1 MMFSLGF
8 VGGPNLSADL
18 DGRGGG
24 PNLGGSKSARTPD
37 LHGNNLLITLFL
49 VKNSVKGRV
58 EGNRDTNLRRM
69 SMIHTATLVSI
80 ISRSLPY

>member
-18 DGRGGG
+18 DGGGG
-24 PNLGGSKSARTPD
+24 VPNLGGSKSARTPD

-49 VKNSVKGRV
+49 LKNSVKGRV
-58 EGNRDTNLRRM
+58 EGNRGTNFRRM
-69 SMIHTATLVSI
+69 SMIHTAMLVSI
-80 ISRSLPY
+80 TSRSLPY

>member
-18 DGRGGG
+18 DGRG
-24 PNLGGSKSARTPD
+24 GGSKSARTPD

-69 SMIHTATLVSI
+69 SMIRTATLVSI
-80 ISRSLPY
+80 TSRSLPY

>member
-1 MMFSLGF
+1 MLSLGF
-8 VGGPNLSADL
+8 V
-18 DGRGGG
+18 GG

-58 EGNRDTNLRRM
+58 EGNRETNLRRM
-69 SMIHTATLVSI
+69 STIHIATLVSI
-80 ISRSLPY
+80 SLQVFHIKYGYYVQA

>member
-18 DGRGGG
+18 DGRGG
-24 PNLGGSKSARTPD
+24 GGSKSARTPD

-69 SMIHTATLVSI
+69 SMIRTATLVSI
-80 ISRSLPY
+80 TSRSLPY